1 MMCER
6 TLARIEQ
13 SIDHRNTLFR
23 NKIRVSRL
31 VHCSLV
37 TSLATIADA
46 AGLWIKR
53 GASPDRAGGLS
64 HLLTLAFLQSSC
76 SLATTLSHP
85 LAPIVITPTK
95 STEGMLHLYPV

>member
-1 MMCER
+1 MR
-6 TLARIEQ
+6 AFWGIGRLFGHRVVLLYQ
-13 SIDHRNTLFR
+13 S
-23 NKIRVSRL
+23 RVFRL